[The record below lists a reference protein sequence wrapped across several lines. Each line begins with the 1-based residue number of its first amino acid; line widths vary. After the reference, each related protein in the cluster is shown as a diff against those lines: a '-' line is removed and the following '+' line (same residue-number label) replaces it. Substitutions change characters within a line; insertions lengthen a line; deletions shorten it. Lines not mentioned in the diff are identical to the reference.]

1 MKSETPA
8 VLRPG
13 ATLLLTLGLGLLL
26 PAAGPSQNVPPAPR
40 AVILKAAHLID
51 GRSDRVRDGVSVLVV
66 GERIRAV
73 GTAAEI
79 AAQAPAGARTID
91 LGGATLLPGM
101 IDAHTHILLQG
112 DTTAADYDPQ
122 LLKESI

>member
-1 MKSETPA
+1 
-8 VLRPG
+8 
-13 ATLLLTLGLGLLL
+13 
-26 PAAGPSQNVPPAPR
+26 
-40 AVILKAAHLID
+40 
-51 GRSDRVRDGVSVLVV
+51 VRDGVAVLVV

-79 AAQAPAGARTID
+79 AAQAPSGTRTID

-112 DTTAADYDPQ
+112 DTTAADYAR
-122 LLKESI
+122 SS